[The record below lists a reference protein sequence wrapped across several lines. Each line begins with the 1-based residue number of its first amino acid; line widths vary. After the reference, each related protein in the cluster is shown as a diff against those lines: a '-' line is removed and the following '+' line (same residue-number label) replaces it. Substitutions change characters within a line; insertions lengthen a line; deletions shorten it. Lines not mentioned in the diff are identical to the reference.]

1 MSDRFWIGLRNGLLF
16 VLPCYALLGL
26 VEWLV

>member
-1 MSDRFWIGLRNGLLF
+1 MSDRFWIGLRNGLLI
-16 VLPCYALLGL
+16 VLPFYALLGL